1 VIATIQGDPK
11 MAQAIMRLRDPR
23 VVTGRDQQGN
33 RPIDL
38 VKHSENEAIKAIFLR
53 FGFE

>member
-1 VIATIQGDPK
+1 VIATIQGDPE
-11 MAQAIMRLRDPR
+11 AVQIIMELRDPR

-38 VKHSENEAIKAIFLR
+38 VKQSENEAIKAIFLR
-53 FGFE
+53 FGFK